1 MYWFFYSVLKGF
13 VCDISG
19 NYQGYI
25 YEQNSKYSRKDIYEQ
40 NIKHPRKAGWL
51 GSVLTAFISA
61 AINPP
66 KHQMKYIHSFEGGPD
81 PTIRVLLFNHYSSPA
96 RLDADSKHLSIRLS
110 FRYFYPSQYISTSY
124 LATFVIWVLVF
135 LDLSLIFFLF
145 ILYPTPLSETTKH
158 NPLKT
163 SLWCKNLISNLTR

>member
-1 MYWFFYSVLKGF
+1 MWHIRELPRLYLWTKLQIFK
-13 VCDISG
+13 
-19 NYQGYI
+19 
-25 YEQNSKYSRKDIYEQ
+25 KR
-40 NIKHPRKAGWL
+40 NIKYPRKAGWL

-66 KHQMKYIHSFEGGPD
+66 KHQMKYNHSFESGPD

-110 FRYFYPSQYISTSY
+110 FRYFYPSQYIFASY

-163 SLWCKNLISNLTR
+163 SLWCKMLISNLTR